1 MLGALAGD
9 VIGSVYEHRSPRTED
24 FRLFTPHSRPTDDS
38 VLTLATAEALLGNRD
53 YALAYLEWGRAYP
66 HAGYGGSFRKW
77 LQSERPQPYGSWGNG
92 SAMRV
97 SPLGHA
103 FASLPEVMEEARRS
117 AEVTHDHPEGI
128 QGAQAVAGAVFLAR
142 QGTAREDLRSWLAD
156 TFGYPMDRTVEGI
169 RPGYRFEVSCQRSVP
184 EALICFL
191 DSRDWEDAVRKA
203 VSLRLGEALLL
214 LVLPAAL
221 GALSG
226 APRAGGGEGPH
237 GAAAG
242 ATGGRPGACRPQGA
256 SGLST
261 MRRQGDAEHPLPL
274 RASARGHGASSASA
288 APLVHPL
295 WMGGVPHVGVDNG
308 PSRLLGARLARRT

>member
-77 LQSERPQPYGSWGNG
+77 LQSERPEPYGSWGNG

-97 SPLGHA
+97 SPVGHA

-142 QGTAREDLRSWLAD
+142 QGTTREDLRTWLAD
-156 TFGYPMDRTVEGI
+156 TFGYSMDRTVEGI
-169 RPGYRFEVSCQRSVP
+169 RPDYRFEVSCQRSVP

-203 VSLRLGEALLL
+203 VSL
-214 LVLPAAL
+214 
-221 GALSG
+221 
-226 APRAGGGEGPH
+226 GGDSDTL
-237 GAAAG
+237 ACIAG
-242 ATGGRPGACRPQGA
+242 AV
-256 SGLST
+256 
-261 MRRQGDAEHPLPL
+261 AEAFYGKVPVGIVREVGKRLDS
-274 RASARGHGASSASA
+274 RMGH
-288 APLVHPL
+288 V
-295 WMGGVPHVGVDNG
+295 
-308 PSRLLGARLARRT
+308 LARFTETFPNRH